1 MLFDGRIIAGTI
13 SILIAIGLTGVVV
26 WWNRILQ
33 WRPALGPKMDV
44 LVGDFRTWT
53 AALMVVFLA
62 IIFSPFIEDQRWP
75 FASWFTSSLAPVS
88 GTVPPPQ
95 QSVPEQASAP
105 SFAQTYRLSDHQ
117 IRELADALFAAK
129 DLLSAGVPIESLIMD
144 GRSSGLAG
152 QLRTAFDMSG
162 ITVSGFGGGHLS
174 SPKDVGVLIR
184 VRDLQAIPDGAKA
197 VAEAIGRVTGVKP
210 TIIYAPENLPN
221 PNSWALLV
229 GPPLQ

>member
-1 MLFDGRIIAGTI
+1 
-13 SILIAIGLTGVVV
+13 
-26 WWNRILQ
+26 
-33 WRPALGPKMDV
+33 
-44 LVGDFRTWT
+44 
-53 AALMVVFLA
+53 
-62 IIFSPFIEDQRWP
+62 
-75 FASWFTSSLAPVS
+75 
-88 GTVPPPQ
+88 
-95 QSVPEQASAP
+95 
-105 SFAQTYRLSDHQ
+105 
-117 IRELADALFAAK
+117 
-129 DLLSAGVPIESLIMD
+129 
-144 GRSSGLAG
+144 
-152 QLRTAFDMSG
+152 MSG